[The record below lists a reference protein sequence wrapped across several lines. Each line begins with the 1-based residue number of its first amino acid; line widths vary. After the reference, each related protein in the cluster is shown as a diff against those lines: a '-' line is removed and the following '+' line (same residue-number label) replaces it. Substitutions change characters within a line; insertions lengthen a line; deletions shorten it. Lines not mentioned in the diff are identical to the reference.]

1 MSYAIVL
8 VQKRQLTAVALLLT
22 MKSSLGT
29 RLQIDSHS
37 AVMER
42 SMEASFPKKRLLSQ
56 SRWCSRW
63 WKEIVHMHSG
73 CKFLKKSHFTIFIK
87 SVLFHNIAHL
97 TYVGVQSWKAAHLP
111 TLEIRVEQGGIVPV
125 GFELLALKLRLLI
138 EHFSWRPQRPWRP
151 ASLGLKPAL
160 SWGVKAACKDS
171 TS

>member
-1 MSYAIVL
+1 MEKFSKSNFLNYTCGGKSLESFRERNTMSYAIVL

-56 SRWCSRW
+56 SRWCSRC

-73 CKFLKKSHFTIFIK
+73 FKSLKKFHLTTFTK

-97 TYVGVQSWKAAHLP
+97 SMKEFMTVIP
-111 TLEIRVEQGGIVPV
+111 
-125 GFELLALKLRLLI
+125 FEKIKENLGLQL
-138 EHFSWRPQRPWRP
+138 FSWVSEWSELHFLNWQPNLTCPYP
-151 ASLGLKPAL
+151 
-160 SWGVKAACKDS
+160 
-171 TS
+171 T